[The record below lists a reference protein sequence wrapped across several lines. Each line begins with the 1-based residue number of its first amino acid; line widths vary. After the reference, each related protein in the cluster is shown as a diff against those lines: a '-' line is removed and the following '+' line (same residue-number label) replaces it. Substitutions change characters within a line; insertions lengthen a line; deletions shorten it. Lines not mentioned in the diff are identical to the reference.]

1 MLRTL
6 QVLAFLGFFGLSG
19 TASAQEIVTPLTSS
33 QITLAVAGEITV
45 VTERGRLNRGQVIG
59 FVQAPV
65 GEVTEIVAASGDH
78 DEWFPDTVVATRTAG
93 TSTTSLTE
101 GRTHVPVLRDRFWR
115 LEGERSSTRFNG
127 IECSLLEYMY
137 DDSYEDGNMDELHG
151 YWLLCPHENTGGTV
165 VKYVINADLGM
176 AMPRAIITWAQNR
189 MLPGI
194 IEGLR
199 VRHDELY

>member
-1 MLRTL
+1 MLRTH
-6 QVLAFLGFFGLSG
+6 QFPAFAGLLILSFS
-19 TASAQEIVTPLTSS
+19 ASAQEIVTPLSS
-33 QITLAVAGEITV
+33 SEITEAVSGEISV
-45 VTERGRLNRGQVIG
+45 ETERGQLNRGEVIG

-65 GEVTEIVAASGDH
+65 DEVIEIVADSGNH
-78 DEWFPDTVVATRTAG
+78 DEWFPDTLVATRTSG
-93 TSTTSLTE
+93 TSTTSVTE
-101 GRTHVPVLRDRFWR
+101 GRTHVPLLRDRYWR
-115 LEGERSSTRFNG
+115 LNGERSTTRFNG
-127 IECSLLEYMY
+127 IECSLLEYIY

-151 YWLLCPHENTGGTV
+151 YWLLCPHEDTGGTV

-199 VRHDELY
+199 ERHGELY